1 MEQRKYKTKAEVLA
15 RGQEAVGK
23 TLGEIDKTGRI
34 ATGKG
39 AIGTV
44 VEESWFGYK
53 PNSNPAPDFEEAGVE
68 LKVTPYRQTPRGI
81 QAKERLVCDMLNYDE
96 ECYKTF
102 ETSAFWMKCACMLLM
117 SYEHR
122 DGVPKVDFTIDKA
135 VLFQFPDEDLEVI
148 RNDWKILMD
157 KIKAGQAHLI
167 SEGDTMYLAA
177 CPKGRNSQ
185 DTRSQPF
192 SPIPAMKRAY
202 SLKSSYMTQILRR
215 YIFGDEPCEK
225 IIKDPALLHSNT
237 FEERFEEML
246 HPYIGKSRTEL
257 KAQFGITSIAKNINE
272 ILVAAMLG
280 LKGRLASTDEFQKAS
295 IVPKTIT
302 IGPGN
307 TIKESMSFPAMDF
320 CKMVNEKWEE
330 SDLYNCLAPTKFLFI
345 VFKRED
351 DGEYYFRSIKFWN
364 IPAEDLE
371 EVHRVW
377 QRAVDI
383 LREGVHIWKDSRG
396 RNCNNLPKASESN
409 VAHVRPHGVNSMDTA
424 PLPTGGEM
432 TKQCFWLNSTYVAEQ
447 IKEV

>member
-96 ECYKTF
+96 EYYKTF

-122 DGVPKVDFTIDKA
+122 DGVPKVNFTIDKA

-148 RNDWKILMD
+148 RNDWKILID

-225 IIKDPALLHSNT
+225 II
-237 FEERFEEML
+237 
-246 HPYIGKSRTEL
+246 
-257 KAQFGITSIAKNINE
+257 
-272 ILVAAMLG
+272 
-280 LKGRLASTDEFQKAS
+280 
-295 IVPKTIT
+295 
-302 IGPGN
+302 
-307 TIKESMSFPAMDF
+307 
-320 CKMVNEKWEE
+320 
-330 SDLYNCLAPTKFLFI
+330 
-345 VFKRED
+345 
-351 DGEYYFRSIKFWN
+351 
-364 IPAEDLE
+364 
-371 EVHRVW
+371 
-377 QRAVDI
+377 
-383 LREGVHIWKDSRG
+383 
-396 RNCNNLPKASESN
+396 
-409 VAHVRPHGVNSMDTA
+409 
-424 PLPTGGEM
+424 
-432 TKQCFWLNSTYVAEQ
+432 
-447 IKEV
+447 

>member
-68 LKVTPYRQTPRGI
+68 VKVTPYRQTPRGI

-96 ECYKTF
+96 EYYKTF

-192 SPIPAMKRAY
+192 SPISAMKRAY

-225 IIKDPALLHSNT
+225 IIKDPAVLRTSS
-237 FEERFEEML
+237 FEDWFSAKVR
-246 HPYIGKSRTEL
+246 PYVGMSRTEL
-257 KAQFGITSIAKNINE
+257 KARLGVETNAKNLNE
-272 ILVAAMLG
+272 LLVAAMLG
-280 LKGRLASTDEFQKAS
+280 VKGHLSNTEEFQKAG
-295 IVPKTIT
+295 IQLKTIA
-302 IGPGN
+302 IEPNGS
-307 TIKESMSFPAMDF
+307 IKESMSFPVMNF
-320 CKMVNEKWEE
+320 CTMMNETWEE
-330 SDLYNCLAPTKFLFI
+330 SALYDLLAPTKFLFI
-345 VFKRED
+345 IFQKSK
-351 DGEYYFRSIKFWN
+351 DGECYFQRVKFWN
-364 IPAEDLE
+364 ISAEDLE

-377 QRAVDI
+377 QRTVDT
-383 LREGVHIWKDSRG
+383 LREGVHIWKDASG
-396 RNCNNLPKASESN
+396 RNRNNLPKASESR
-409 VAHVRPHGVNSMDTA
+409 VAHVRPHGKDSTDTA
-424 PLPTGGEM
+424 PLPTGGTM
-432 TKQCFWLNSTYVAEQ
+432 TKQCFWLNNSYVAKQ